1 MMQSRLTAL
10 EQLGPSQFNLAMAA
24 EVPVGVAAE
33 MSELEGEYPCR
44 QEAEAWEE
52 AMSSSAQEAR
62 RPTPALGVQDL

>member
-24 EVPVGVAAE
+24 EVPAE

-52 AMSSSAQEAR
+52 AMSSSAQVVR
-62 RPTPALGVQDL
+62 RPTPALRVQDL

>member
-24 EVPVGVAAE
+24 E
-33 MSELEGEYPCR
+33 MSDLEGEYPCR

-62 RPTPALGVQDL
+62 RPTPALGGQDL

>member
-24 EVPVGVAAE
+24 E
-33 MSELEGEYPCR
+33 MSELEGAYPCK

>member
-10 EQLGPSQFNLAMAA
+10 EQLGLSQFNLAMAG
-24 EVPVGVAAE
+24 EVLAE
-33 MSELEGEYPCR
+33 MAELGGEYPCR